1 MDDTDDRESQSRV
14 DDDVGDVPDVFD
26 PSGETPEDS
35 DRIANVPVRMTES
48 SIRTVNRPTSSISS
62 EQLLINNSNTNVED
76 DGDCSLQYST
86 DDKQFVLGV
95 YQDVISRGPEVMM
108 IGVS

>member
-48 SIRTVNRPTSSISS
+48 SIRTVNRCIA
-62 EQLLINNSNTNVED
+62 EL
-76 DGDCSLQYST
+76 
-86 DDKQFVLGV
+86 FVPSKFIKLTIHIHG
-95 YQDVISRGPEVMM
+95 
-108 IGVS
+108 